1 MNRISTCLT
10 AFTASAVLLHTAQS
24 ADVTVESLNSRM
36 SAMESRLVTIEE
48 SLVGDSGGYE
58 YSDQATLDAT
68 NSGNTTDTSPNSGN
82 TIDTSPNAGTT
93 YVIQDGDTLGSIA
106 RKHGVE
112 RADLLSSN
120 RLSEGQPIYIGE
132 TLLISGEA
140 PEVAPKTDNSEIAET
155 PKPAPVKKNAV
166 VVGETKKPTP
176 QTTPSKSDKNI
187 HIVAKGDT
195 LMGISRQYKVDVNS
209 LKTANG
215 LRTDVIGLGQK
226 ITIPSATT
234 VANNTPAP
242 VKETTKQDAKYEYEN
257 PLLSKGETYGYY
269 TVNKGDNLYGLAR
282 DFFTSMAE
290 LQRVNRL
297 GGKTLIFP
305 GNELIVPTSKYNAYH
320 QNGDVAQR

>member
-1 MNRISTCLT
+1 MSTI
-10 AFTASAVLLHTAQS
+10 
-24 ADVTVESLNSRM
+24 
-36 SAMESRLVTIEE
+36 ESRLVSIEE
-48 SLVGDSGGYE
+48 AILGQSGGYK

-68 NSGNTTDTSPNSGN
+68 NSGNTINLSANSGK
-82 TIDTSPNAGTT
+82 T

-112 RADLLSSN
+112 RSDLLSSN

-132 TLLISGEA
+132 TLVIPGEA
-140 PEVAPKTDNSEIAET
+140 PKTAPAPAADTTKIAEA
-155 PKPAPVKKNAV
+155 PKPAPAKKDAV
-166 VVGETKKPTP
+166 VVGDTKAPAPKSTP
-176 QTTPSKSDKNI
+176 EKSDKKV

-209 LKTANG
+209 LKAANG

-226 ITIPSATT
+226 ITIPIGSSVASNTT
-234 VANNTPAP
+234 TPP
-242 VKETTKQDAKYEYEN
+242 KTDTNQETQYEYEN

-269 TVNKGDNLYGLAR
+269 TVNKGDNLYALAR

-297 GGKTLIFP
+297 GAKTLFFP
-305 GNELIVPTSKYNAYH
+305 GDELIVPTSKYNAYH

>member
-1 MNRISTCLT
+1 MNRITTCLT

-24 ADVTVESLNSRM
+24 ADVTVESLDSRM
-36 SAMESRLVTIEE
+36 ATIENRLNSIE
-48 SLVGDSGGYE
+48 VALQGKSGEYK

-68 NSGNTTDTSPNSGN
+68 NSGNTINLSTNSGN
-82 TIDTSPNAGTT
+82 T

-112 RADLLSSN
+112 RSTLLSSN

-132 TLLISGEA
+132 TLVVPGEA
-140 PEVAPKTDNSEIAET
+140 PKAAPETDNSKVAEA
-155 PKPAPVKKNAV
+155 PKPAPAKKDAV
-166 VVGETKKPTP
+166 VVGETKKSTP
-176 QTTPSKSDKNI
+176 KSTPEKSESNV

-195 LMGISRQYKVDVNS
+195 LMGISRQYKADLSS
-209 LKTANG
+209 LKAANG

-226 ITIPSATT
+226 ITIPAATKVATKTSA
-234 VANNTPAP
+234 P
-242 VKETTKQDAKYEYEN
+242 KKSETQSKQDAQYEYEN

-269 TVNKGDNLYGLAR
+269 TVNKGDNLYALAR

-297 GGKTLIFP
+297 GAKTLIFP

-320 QNGDVAQR
+320 QNGEVAQR